1 MSKGPLSRK
10 QMYRNHIK
18 KINFGFFSFDVYD
31 MYPELPIPKIKENE
45 TESELL
51 DFDKINN
58 TYTEKLKTGLNKQ
71 RYSDDSLDEI
81 FHDTNGID
89 NENKINNKSC
99 MKKKSCISPN
109 SVIDI
114 CTKKTKFSNIV
125 SVILIPA
132 RLEYFLVNLNKNLW
146 YNSDEIRLFILN
158 EKKRML
164 LEAEF
169 KN

>member
-31 MYPELPIPKIKENE
+31 MYPELPIPKIIENE

-58 TYTEKLKTGLNKQ
+58 TYTEKLKTDIIKQ
-71 RYSDDSLDEI
+71 KYSDDPLDEI
-81 FHDTNGID
+81 FHDTNEID
-89 NENKINNKSC
+89 NENKINKSC
-99 MKKKSCISPN
+99 MKKKSCISPI

-114 CTKKTKFSNIV
+114 CRKKTKFSNIV

-146 YNSDEIRLFILN
+146 YDSNEIRLFILN
-158 EKKRML
+158 EKKRIL